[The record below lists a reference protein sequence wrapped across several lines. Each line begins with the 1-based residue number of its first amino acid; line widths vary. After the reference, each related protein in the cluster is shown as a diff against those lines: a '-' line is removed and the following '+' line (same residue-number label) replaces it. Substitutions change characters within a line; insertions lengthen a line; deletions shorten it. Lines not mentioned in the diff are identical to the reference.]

1 LRLTLP
7 VAHPEDLA
15 RPADDLPANLNRSS
29 AHWGLIPYWCKDA
42 GGGRKPINAKGE
54 TVASLP
60 SFREAYRRRRCVL
73 PIDNFFEWK
82 AIKGERAKQPFAI
95 GMKSGKPF
103 ALAGIW
109 GNWQKP
115 GSDEWVRSFAIITT
129 TANELVSDIQPWRIL
144 TGGPAGAAPFRVQ
157 LLCASEAVR
166 DALLAHLA
174 GHGVFAPVHW
184 RQDSTI
190 SGRNVLTLGI
200 LHETVLRWLP
210 QPESVVVQAAT
221 FSHQRWVMTSTRSC

>member
-129 TANELVSDIQPWRIL
+129 TANELVSDIHERMPVIIPPESYDRWLSSVEPDPRDLLVAFPASLMTMWPIS
-144 TGGPAGAAPFRVQ
+144 TRVNKPDNDGPAI
-157 LLCASEAVR
+157 L
-166 DALLAHLA
+166 DAL
-174 GHGVFAPVHW
+174 AP
-184 RQDSTI
+184 
-190 SGRNVLTLGI
+190 
-200 LHETVLRWLP
+200 E
-210 QPESVVVQAAT
+210 ES
-221 FSHQRWVMTSTRSC
+221 SLL

>member
-1 LRLTLP
+1 
-7 VAHPEDLA
+7 
-15 RPADDLPANLNRSS
+15 LNRSS

-129 TANELVSDIQPWRIL
+129 TANELVSDIHERMPVIIPPESYDRWLSSVEPDPRDLLVAFPASLMTMWPIS
-144 TGGPAGAAPFRVQ
+144 TRVNKPDNDGPAI
-157 LLCASEAVR
+157 L
-166 DALLAHLA
+166 DAL
-174 GHGVFAPVHW
+174 AP
-184 RQDSTI
+184 
-190 SGRNVLTLGI
+190 
-200 LHETVLRWLP
+200 E
-210 QPESVVVQAAT
+210 ES
-221 FSHQRWVMTSTRSC
+221 SLL

>member
-129 TANELVSDIQPWRIL
+129 TANELVSDIHERMPVIIPPESYDRWLSSVEPDPRDLLVAFPATLMTMWPISTRVNKPDNDDPAIL
-144 TGGPAGAAPFRVQ
+144 
-157 LLCASEAVR
+157 
-166 DALLAHLA
+166 DAL
-174 GHGVFAPVHW
+174 AP
-184 RQDSTI
+184 
-190 SGRNVLTLGI
+190 
-200 LHETVLRWLP
+200 E
-210 QPESVVVQAAT
+210 ES
-221 FSHQRWVMTSTRSC
+221 SLL

>member
-129 TANELVSDIQPWRIL
+129 TANELVSDIHERMPVIIPPESYDRWLSSVEPDPRDLLVALPASLMTMWPISTRVNKPDNDDPAIL
-144 TGGPAGAAPFRVQ
+144 
-157 LLCASEAVR
+157 
-166 DALLAHLA
+166 DAL
-174 GHGVFAPVHW
+174 AP
-184 RQDSTI
+184 
-190 SGRNVLTLGI
+190 
-200 LHETVLRWLP
+200 E
-210 QPESVVVQAAT
+210 ES
-221 FSHQRWVMTSTRSC
+221 SLL

>member
-1 LRLTLP
+1 MRLTLP

-129 TANELVSDIQPWRIL
+129 TANELVSDIHERMPVIIPPESYDRWLSSVEPDPRDLLVAFPATLMTMWPISTRVNKPDNDDPAIL
-144 TGGPAGAAPFRVQ
+144 
-157 LLCASEAVR
+157 
-166 DALLAHLA
+166 DAL
-174 GHGVFAPVHW
+174 AP
-184 RQDSTI
+184 
-190 SGRNVLTLGI
+190 
-200 LHETVLRWLP
+200 E
-210 QPESVVVQAAT
+210 ES
-221 FSHQRWVMTSTRSC
+221 SLL